1 MSKKV
6 SENVEVVEMDD
17 MGVIEEEIEMMDGE
31 IKEKKFF
38 GTAWNVVKKAALPV
52 LMLVSGVAIGKKLSE
67 STKVVDV
74 SDVIELAEDV
84 TEF

>member
-1 MSKKV
+1 MSKKA
-6 SENVEVVEMDD
+6 ENLEVVELDEME
-17 MGVIEEEIEMMDGE
+17 VIEEDTEMVNDE

-52 LMLVSGVAIGKKLSE
+52 LMLVSGVAIGKKLSG

-74 SDVIELAEDV
+74 SDVIELADDV

>member
-1 MSKKV
+1 MSKKA
-6 SENVEVVEMDD
+6 ENLEVVELDEME
-17 MGVIEEEIEMMDGE
+17 VIEEDTEMVNDE

-52 LMLVSGVAIGKKLSE
+52 LMLVSGVAIGKKLSG
-67 STKVVDV
+67 STKAVDV
-74 SDVIELAEDV
+74 SDVIELADDV